1 MFMPHPAAFPFE
13 LLSPADEQLM
23 NNEGKVEVFQRRE
36 ELFLEGK
43 QPACVYIL
51 QRGKVKLF
59 TTDMQ
64 GREQIVHLARPGDLM
79 GYRAVLGNDAFSC
92 SAAALETTSVLV
104 IPKAVFFQI
113 LDHNPTL
120 SHYIIKLLTTE
131 LRHAEHHLAGLA
143 RKHVR
148 SRLAEV
154 ALLLA
159 ETYGYEKDGSTLA
172 VQLTREEV
180 AGLVGTATETVIR
193 LLHSLRDDGLLA
205 TDGRKIRLLDIPGL
219 QRLAESN

>member
-1 MFMPHPAAFPFE
+1 MFMPHSPPFPFE
-13 LLSPADEQLM
+13 VLTPADEKLLAEAGTVQ
-23 NNEGKVEVFQRRE
+23 VFQRRE

-43 QPACVYIL
+43 QPVSVYIL

-59 TTDMQ
+59 TTDLQ

-79 GYRAVLGNDAFSC
+79 GYRAVLGNDAYSC
-92 SAAALETTSVLV
+92 SAAALETASVLV
-104 IPKAVFFQI
+104 IPKAVLFQM
-113 LDHNPTL
+113 LDHSPVL
-120 SHYIIKLLTTE
+120 SHYIIRLLTSE

-148 SRLAEV
+148 ARLAEV
-154 ALLLA
+154 TLLLA
-159 ETYGYEKDGSTLA
+159 ETYGFEKDGSTLA

-205 TDGRKIRLLDIPGL
+205 TDGRKIRLIDVPGL
-219 QRLAESN
+219 QKLAESS